1 MQMFPFGCSL
11 PIHRRRPVV
20 IAGNAMR
27 GHDPGRTLYMAVYE
41 GWRRACRE
49 AGREIAFCM
58 EEGHDTMGMRVLVVG
73 AGGREHA
80 IAWKLS
86 RSERVHSVLC
96 APGNPGIADVATC
109 FPVQPMEIEALV
121 DLAQREGADLV
132 VVGPED
138 PLAAGMADA
147 LIAAGIPV
155 AGPRAAAARLEAS
168 KSFAKEVM
176 EAAGV
181 PTARSITVS
190 SREDGVAAIREIG
203 GDGPVVVKADGLAA
217 GKGVVVALDSE
228 EAIAALD
235 AMLVG
240 GSLGDAGS
248 MVVIEEFL
256 QGPEVSIL
264 SLTDGTTIT
273 PLAPSCDYKRAYDGD
288 EGPNTGGM
296 GAYTPTRLVDG
307 DLMAHIHETILQ
319 PTIDEMARRGRPMQ
333 GVLYAG
339 LILTEAGPKVLEF
352 NCRFG
357 DPETQVVLPTLESDL
372 GVLLEAVANGTLG
385 DVPAPV
391 ASGAAVGVILASP
404 GYPGSYPKGVAIDG
418 LDRPHGETTI
428 VFQAGTARDEDG
440 GIVTNGGRVVTVVG
454 LGDSIAEA
462 RFRAYAAADTIGFDG
477 LMRREDIA
485 LREA

>member
-1 MQMFPFGCSL
+1 
-11 PIHRRRPVV
+11 
-20 IAGNAMR
+20 MR
-27 GHDPGRTLYMAVYE
+27 GGNL
-41 GWRRACRE
+41 
-49 AGREIAFCM
+49 FM

-86 RSERVHSVLC
+86 RSERVDAVLC
-96 APGNPGIADVATC
+96 APGNPGIAEVATC

-121 DLAQREGADLV
+121 DLAQHERADLV

-138 PLAAGMADA
+138 PLAAGLADA

-190 SREDGVAAIREIG
+190 TREDGVAAIDEIG

-217 GKGVVVALDSE
+217 GKGVVVAPNRD

-235 AMLVG
+235 AMLVD

-248 MVVIEEFL
+248 RVVVEEL
-256 QGPEVSIL
+256 LEGPEVSIL
-264 SLTDGTTIT
+264 SLTDGTTIY
-273 PLAPSCDYKRAYDGD
+273 PLAPSCDYKRAYNNDG
-288 EGPNTGGM
+288 GPNTGGM
-296 GAYTPTRLVDG
+296 GAYTPTRLVD
-307 DLMAHIHETILQ
+307 DAMLARIHQTVLQ
-319 PTIDEMARRGRPMQ
+319 PTVDEMARRGTPMV

-339 LILTEAGPKVLEF
+339 LMLTADGPKVLEF

-391 ASGAAVGVILASP
+391 ASGAAVGVILASG
-404 GYPGSYPKGVAIDG
+404 GYPGTYSKGLPIFG
-418 LDRPHGETTI
+418 LDRPRNDGVI
-428 VFQAGTARDEDG
+428 IFQAGTARDVDGRIVTDG
-440 GIVTNGGRVVTVVG
+440 GRILTVVA
-454 LGDSIAEA
+454 LGDTIAEA
-462 RFRAYAAADTIGFDG
+462 RFRAYAAADGITFDG
-477 LMRREDIA
+477 VMFREDIA